1 LPTTKYK
8 ALYVQNSKGILHREL
23 CPPEGVRFSDV
34 KSSGFEQDMVVHTI
48 ILALWRLRQE
58 DLEFKASLGYTMR
71 PCLIKTKQTPPHKPK
86 TLGLWSEMNYKR

>member
-1 LPTTKYK
+1 MCRIQKVYYTGNC
-8 ALYVQNSKGILHREL
+8 ALQKE
-23 CPPEGVRFSDV
+23 SDSVMV